1 MKGYTVM
8 KTKKGFMLRSVA
20 DRNVVV
26 PIGQASVDFNG
37 LITLNE
43 TGAFLW
49 KKLSDGCS
57 YDQLVSAILAEYDI
71 DEATAKKD
79 IDAFLGT
86 ARSANLIDED

>member
-1 MKGYTVM
+1 M

-20 DRNVVV
+20 DTHIVV

-49 KKLSDGCS
+49 EHLADGCS
-57 YDQLVSAILAEYDI
+57 YDELLNALLSEYDVAE
-71 DEATAKKD
+71 DEARKG
-79 IDAFLGT
+79 IDSFLET
-86 ARSANLIDED
+86 ARNAGVIEE